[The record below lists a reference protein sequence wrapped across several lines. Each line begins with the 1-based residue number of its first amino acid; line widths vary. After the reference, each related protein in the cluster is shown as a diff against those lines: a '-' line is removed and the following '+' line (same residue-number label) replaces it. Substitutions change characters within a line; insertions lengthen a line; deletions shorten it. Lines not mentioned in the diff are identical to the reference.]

1 MCLMVGPEAPPQIF
15 LLFHATALLLSCKY
29 PCEYLA
35 LRMVIEL
42 AFCLKAGAQGNFSF
56 GSYLACVTWRISR
69 LPGVGLLQS
78 G

>member
-15 LLFHATALLLSCKY
+15 LLFHATALLLSS
-29 PCEYLA
+29 
-35 LRMVIEL
+35 
-42 AFCLKAGAQGNFSF
+42 GAQGNFSF
-56 GSYLACVTWRISR
+56 GSYPACVIWRISR